1 MFTCEGLVMRAHL
14 LKGLLAVLLSGVTCG
29 LYWGLNRNASL
40 GGLLLMLLV
49 MIVIWLFIL
58 IKFFLFGANRR
69 IGNSR

>member
-1 MFTCEGLVMRAHL
+1 MKTHL

-49 MIVIWLFIL
+49 TTFIWLFIL
-58 IKFFLFGANRR
+58 IKFFSFRGEQADRK
-69 IGNSR
+69 